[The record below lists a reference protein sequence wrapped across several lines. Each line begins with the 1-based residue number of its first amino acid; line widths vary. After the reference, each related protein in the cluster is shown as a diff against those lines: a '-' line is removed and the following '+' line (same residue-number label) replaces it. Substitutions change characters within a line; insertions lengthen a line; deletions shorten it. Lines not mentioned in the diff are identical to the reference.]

1 MRRAYQSDD
10 EIGMIPREMAQGL
23 RDLVGRAMVDP
34 DFLVA
39 LQRSPN
45 ALLADYELTA
55 DERATI
61 LQALASLPKTSA
73 GQPRHEFRN
82 ALLRRVATY
91 ALGAR
96 PVRAPP
102 VLHRFLRHARLFTR
116 VAGPDLIVLA

>member
-61 LQALASLPKTSA
+61 LQALARLA
-73 GQPRHEFRN
+73 
-82 ALLRRVATY
+82 
-91 ALGAR
+91 
-96 PVRAPP
+96 RAPFSSP
-102 VLHRFLRHARLFTR
+102 RPSGAASSRCSITCAPPTSSAR
-116 VAGPDLIVLA
+116 

>member
-61 LQALASLPKTSA
+61 LQAPPRPARPPA
-73 GQPRHEFRN
+73 GQRRHVFRPPPP
-82 ALLRRVATY
+82 RRVPPGAG
-91 ALGAR
+91 GAR
-96 PVRAPP
+96 RVGAPAD
-102 VLHRFLRHARLFTR
+102 LLSFLR
-116 VAGPDLIVLA
+116 D